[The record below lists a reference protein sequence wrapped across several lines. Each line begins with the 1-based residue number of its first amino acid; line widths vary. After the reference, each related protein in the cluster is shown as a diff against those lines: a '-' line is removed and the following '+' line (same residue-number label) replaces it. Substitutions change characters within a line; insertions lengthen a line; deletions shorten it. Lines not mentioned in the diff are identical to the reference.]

1 VILYRHRFNFCN
13 KELCFF
19 FLFNIIYPNK
29 QLIYIRALYLR
40 IKFYQQ
46 LALTLKAANEI
57 ANPFNNGIYL
67 NLVEDTTFSAKDP
80 YDACH

>member
-1 VILYRHRFNFCN
+1 
-13 KELCFF
+13 
-19 FLFNIIYPNK
+19 
-29 QLIYIRALYLR
+29 LR